1 MVLSDFRL
9 RHRTKQLSTIQQT
22 LSIQQQELR
31 QKLRTSLTAA
41 AVAHEV
47 NQPLSSLSLISQRL
61 IEQTE
66 ELPQLSKSLPLL
78 QVLFTESQRLV
89 ELIEKMRML
98 LQSVQTEQGPVDLPQ
113 IIGAVLTYLN
123 RLIISEQICLN
134 VTGLKPGDPH
144 SVIYGDG
151 AQLQVAITN
160 LIRNSI
166 AALNQD
172 SVEIK
177 VIDISL
183 RTIPDLV
190 EFSIADSGPG
200 FPMEWDA
207 KGAMEDRI
215 FTSTRT
221 TGMGLGLYL
230 VGATVENHRGTMSIR
245 RSAELGG
252 AEVILRFPL
261 IS

>member
-1 MVLSDFRL
+1 MNFEQKYLKYKSKYNQLKCQLKGGACNPPPNPNDLEHISLDQYANIPIARL
-9 RHRTKQLSTIQQT
+9 ETIGGHCYDIVQLGNWIHF
-22 LSIQQQELR
+22 
-31 QKLRTSLTAA
+31 A
-41 AVAHEV
+41 AVSSYPANGLPMSDRDKWNVITAYNAYRAAHD
-47 NQPLSSLSLISQRL
+47 PA
-61 IEQTE
+61 
-66 ELPQLSKSLPLL
+66 LPNHFI
-78 QVLFTESQRLV
+78 FTPA
-89 ELIEKMRML
+89 
-98 LQSVQTEQGPVDLPQ
+98 QSAQ
-113 IIGAVLTYLN
+113 IIAALANPPV
-123 RLIISEQICLN
+123 
-134 VTGLKPGDPH
+134 PF
-144 SVIYGDG
+144 
-151 AQLQVAITN
+151 AITN